1 MNIDVNCLPDDP
13 ALLKKLLAEHAE
25 KLAQATARNR
35 YLEEQF
41 RLAQQKQFGKS
52 AEVFDAQ
59 GELFNEAED
68 IIEQPDELA
77 TQEISYTRKTPKR
90 KPLPKDL
97 PREQVIHDIAEE
109 DKLCNCCG
117 NELHKMGED
126 VSEKLDF
133 VPAKIKVIEH
143 IRPKYACRECDKS
156 GSNNSIKQAKM
167 PNMAIN
173 KGMATSSLLS
183 QIITSKYQYALPLHR
198 QESMFKQYG
207 IELSRKTMSDW
218 VLASAT
224 LFEPL
229 IQRLK
234 HALLKQPAI
243 HADETTVNVVNADKV
258 KSYMWLYCTGTDS
271 PSAINKHNSIPNI
284 VLYDYQNSRAASCV
298 VNYLDGYSGYLQ
310 VDGYQAYAQTQSTL
324 VGCWAHARRKFIE
337 AKHVQGKN
345 KTGKADVVL
354 SLIQKLYG
362 IESKLNDKTPEQKHE
377 IRQEQAKPI
386 IDKLHKWLEQNQP
399 RLVGKT
405 KLAEAA
411 TYLANQWHKLI
422 VYLENGQLNIDNN
435 RAERAIKPFVIGR
448 KNWMFSQT
456 SRGAIAS
463 AHLYSIIETA
473 RSNGLTPFD
482 YIMHCLDELC
492 QPEPDIEQLLPWNI
506 NI

>member
-1 MNIDVNCLPDDP
+1 M
-13 ALLKKLLAEHAE
+13 
-25 KLAQATARNR
+25 
-35 YLEEQF
+35 
-41 RLAQQKQFGKS
+41 
-52 AEVFDAQ
+52 
-59 GELFNEAED
+59 
-68 IIEQPDELA
+68 
-77 TQEISYTRKTPKR
+77 
-90 KPLPKDL
+90 
-97 PREQVIHDIAEE
+97 
-109 DKLCNCCG
+109 
-117 NELHKMGED
+117 
-126 VSEKLDF
+126 
-133 VPAKIKVIEH
+133 
-143 IRPKYACRECDKS
+143 
-156 GSNNSIKQAKM
+156 
-167 PNMAIN
+167 
-173 KGMATSSLLS
+173 
-183 QIITSKYQYALPLHR
+183 
-198 QESMFKQYG
+198 
-207 IELSRKTMSDW
+207 
-218 VLASAT
+218 
-224 LFEPL
+224 FEPL

-243 HADETTVNVVNADKV
+243 HANETTVNVLNADKV

-271 PSAINKHNSIPNI
+271 PSAINKHNPIPNI
-284 VLYDYQNSRAASCV
+284 VLYDYQTSRAASCV

-324 VGCWAHARRKFIE
+324 VGCWAHAHRKFIE

-362 IESKLNDKTPEQKHE
+362 IESKLNDKTPTQKHE

-456 SRGAIAS
+456 SRGTIAS
-463 AHLYSIIETA
+463 AYLYSIIETA

-492 QPEPDIEQLLPWNI
+492 QPEPDIEQLLPWNV

>member
-1 MNIDVNCLPDDP
+1 MNIDVNCLADDP

-109 DKLCNCCG
+109 DKVCNCCG

-183 QIITSKYQYALPLHR
+183 QIITSKYQYALPLH
-198 QESMFKQYG
+198 
-207 IELSRKTMSDW
+207 
-218 VLASAT
+218 
-224 LFEPL
+224 PL
-229 IQRLK
+229 
-234 HALLKQPAI
+234 P
-243 HADETTVNVVNADKV
+243 
-258 KSYMWLYCTGTDS
+258 C
-271 PSAINKHNSIPNI
+271 
-284 VLYDYQNSRAASCV
+284 
-298 VNYLDGYSGYLQ
+298 
-310 VDGYQAYAQTQSTL
+310 
-324 VGCWAHARRKFIE
+324 
-337 AKHVQGKN
+337 
-345 KTGKADVVL
+345 
-354 SLIQKLYG
+354 
-362 IESKLNDKTPEQKHE
+362 LN
-377 IRQEQAKPI
+377 R
-386 IDKLHKWLEQNQP
+386 
-399 RLVGKT
+399 
-405 KLAEAA
+405 
-411 TYLANQWHKLI
+411 
-422 VYLENGQLNIDNN
+422 
-435 RAERAIKPFVIGR
+435 
-448 KNWMFSQT
+448 
-456 SRGAIAS
+456 
-463 AHLYSIIETA
+463 
-473 RSNGLTPFD
+473 
-482 YIMHCLDELC
+482 
-492 QPEPDIEQLLPWNI
+492 
-506 NI
+506 